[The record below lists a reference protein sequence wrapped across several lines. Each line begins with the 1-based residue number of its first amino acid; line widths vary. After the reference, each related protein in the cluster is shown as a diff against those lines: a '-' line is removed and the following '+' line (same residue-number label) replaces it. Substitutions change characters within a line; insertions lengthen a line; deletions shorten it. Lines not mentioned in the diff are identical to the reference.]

1 MTEDRKVQVSTA
13 ASAALAIHSHL
24 RASHYSN
31 AFREVVQLLNDLDGV
46 TPEHAQ
52 QMVAEPPP
60 LADER
65 YDALLAGAVEWK
77 LNQLNLPMP
86 PWVQERK
93 PLASPWWVY
102 EPLTGDG
109 SVEEATPEELR
120 RRRVFV
126 EERDL
131 ISV

>member
-1 MTEDRKVQVSTA
+1 MTDDRKVQVSTA
-13 ASAALAIHSHL
+13 ASAALAIRSHL
-24 RASHYSN
+24 RSLRHPN
-31 AFREVVQLLNDLDGV
+31 AFREVIQLLNDLDGV
-46 TPEHAQ
+46 TLEHAQ
-52 QMVAEPPP
+52 QMVAEPPV

-77 LNQLNLPMP
+77 LNQLNLPIP
-86 PWVQERK
+86 TWVQESK

-102 EPLTGDG
+102 DPLTGDG
-109 SVEEATPEELR
+109 SVEEETPKELR